1 VMKHQI
7 TVWFV
12 GDNPAEALTGL
23 VFDDPECAE
32 EFRSDNGY
40 EAVYSFYAVIDLN
53 SVERVE

>member
-1 VMKHQI
+1 MKHQI

-40 EAVYSFYAVIDLN
+40 EAVYSFYAVIDTD
-53 SVERVE
+53 SVERVQ